1 MKRHV
6 AFATVIKVSDK
17 ISNNVPLKAASLIS
31 IWHKIHHYEHKLL
44 DFSGWEKV
52 LLA

>member
-1 MKRHV
+1 VKRHV

-17 ISNNVPLKAASLIS
+17 ISNNVLLKAASLIS
-31 IWHKIHHYEHKLL
+31 IWHKIHHYELKLF
-44 DFSGWEKV
+44 DFSGQEKV